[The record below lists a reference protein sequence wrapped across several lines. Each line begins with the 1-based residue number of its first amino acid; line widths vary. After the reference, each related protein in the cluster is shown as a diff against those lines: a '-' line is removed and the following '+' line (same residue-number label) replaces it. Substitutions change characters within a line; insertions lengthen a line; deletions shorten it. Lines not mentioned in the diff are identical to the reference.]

1 MMMQFSSEVL
11 NSPEL
16 ILAELA
22 KVKREIRTLTAA
34 ESVLKDELEEH
45 RKDGRI
51 KGIFESFGIIAKR
64 MRREG
69 KWNYS
74 DGLEKLEVDMKSE
87 IEEQKTIE
95 REDGKARQN
104 DPTYYWA
111 IFNKSKDE

>member
-1 MMMQFSSEVL
+1 MMQFSSEVL
-11 NSPEL
+11 NSPDL

-51 KGIFESFGIIAKR
+51 KGIFESFGITAKR

-74 DGLEKLEVDMKSE
+74 ERLEKLEVEMKTE
-87 IEEQKTIE
+87 IEEQKTID
-95 REDGKARQN
+95 RADGKARQN
-104 DPTYYWA
+104 DPTFYWA

>member
-1 MMMQFSSEVL
+1 MIQFTSEVL
-11 NSPEL
+11 NSPDR
-16 ILAELA
+16 ILAEIV
-22 KVKREIRTLTAA
+22 KVKQEIRTLTIA

-51 KGIFESFGIIAKR
+51 KGIFESFGITAKR

-74 DGLEKLEVDMKSE
+74 DGLKKIEVDMKTE

-104 DPTYYWA
+104 DPTFYWA

>member
-1 MMMQFSSEVL
+1 MIPLDSELL
-11 NSPEL
+11 NSPER
-16 ILAELA
+16 ILSKLA
-22 KVKREIRTLTAA
+22 KIKREIRTLTAA

-51 KGIFESFGIIAKR
+51 KGIFESFGITAKR

-74 DGLEKLEVDMKSE
+74 DRLEKLEVDMKTDLD
-87 IEEQKTIE
+87 EQKTIE

-104 DPTYYWA
+104 EPTFYWT
-111 IFNKSKDE
+111 IRNKSKDE

>member
-51 KGIFESFGIIAKR
+51 NGIFESFGVIATR
-64 MRREG
+64 VSREG
-69 KWNYS
+69 KWTYS
-74 DGLEKLEVDMKSE
+74 ERLQRLEVEMT
-87 IEEQKTIE
+87 EELDDQKKTE
-95 REDGKARQN
+95 RQDGPARQN
-104 DPTYYWA
+104 PSTFHWK
-111 IFNKSKDE
+111 IRNKSKDE